1 MRYQNLH
8 RDALSNHLNEDRVL
22 AFRGYHLERTTW
34 RHGQRKLRASRTAD
48 LKALWES
55 MSDGFCK
62 T

>member
-1 MRYQNLH
+1 MRYENLH
-8 RDALSNHLNEDRVL
+8 RDALGNLNEDGVL

-55 MSDGFCK
+55 MGD
-62 T
+62 